1 MLNCEHEYEYGERLS
16 KLEARVSSDSHRI
29 DKLESISKA
38 IYGQS
43 ENIAKLTVE
52 LKRTNDNMVRNDDKV
67 RDHERRLTEIERA
80 PLHIMEKVKI
90 AVMSGAA
97 TAVVSAIIAVLAN

>member
-1 MLNCEHEYEYGERLS
+1 MNCEHEYEYGERLS
-16 KLEARVSSDSHRI
+16 KLEAKVGANAHRI

-52 LKRTNDNMVRNDDKV
+52 LKRTNDNMVRNDDKM
-67 RDHERRLTEIERA
+67 RDHERRIAQMERA
-80 PLHIMEKVKI
+80 PLSLMEKLKV
-90 AVMSGAA
+90 ALVSGAA
-97 TAVVSAIIAVLAN
+97 TAAASAAIALLIG